1 MLTAAYVG
9 NRTIELQKARAL
21 PPARGQVRIH
31 VAFVGVCGTDLHI
44 VHGSM
49 DRRVHVPLIF
59 GHEMSGTIDEVGGG
73 VDGWATGD
81 KVTVMPL
88 VWDDTCPACRAGNRH
103 ICQNL
108 NFVGIDSPGA
118 LQPLW
123 NLPASTLVR
132 VPQHTGLRDAALVEP
147 VAVAV
152 HDVRRGRVSA
162 GDKIVVVGGGPIG
175 LIIATVARHV
185 GGEVAVVEL
194 DPTRRALA
202 AELGF
207 TALHPE
213 DFDDPAWLD
222 EWTGG
227 AGADVVF
234 EVSGAAAGIALA
246 LPLAK
251 VRGTIVVVGIHPEP
265 RGVDLQRIFWREL
278 TIVGARVYERTDFEA
293 AVELVSSGV
302 IPTRALIT
310 HVVPLAET
318 QAGLK
323 ELEGGSAMKV
333 LVDVRAGQPDEDASW

>member
-9 NRTIELQKARAL
+9 NRTIELQTVPAL
-21 PPARGQVRIH
+21 PPGPGQVRIR
-31 VAFVGVCGTDLHI
+31 VAFVGLCGTDLHI

-49 DRRVHVPLIF
+49 DRRVQVPLIF
-59 GHEMSGTIDEVGGG
+59 GHEMSGTVDALGGG
-73 VDGWATGD
+73 VDGWAAGD

-88 VWDDTCPACRAGNRH
+88 VWDATCPACRAGNTH
-103 ICQNL
+103 VCQNL

-118 LQPLW
+118 LQALW
-123 NLPASTLVR
+123 NVPAATVVR
-132 VPQHTGLRDAALVEP
+132 VPPSTDLRDAALIEP

-162 GDKIVVVGGGPIG
+162 GDKVVVVGGGPIG

-185 GGEVAVVEL
+185 GGEVVVVEL

-207 TALHPE
+207 TALHPG

-222 EWTGG
+222 GWTGG

-234 EVSGAAAGIALA
+234 EVSGAAAGLALA

-265 RGVDLQRIFWREL
+265 RNVDLQRVFWREL
-278 TIVGARVYERTDFEA
+278 TIVGARVYEKADFEG

-310 HVVPLAET
+310 RVVPLAET
-318 QAGLK
+318 QAGLA
-323 ELEGGSAMKV
+323 ELEAGKAMKV
-333 LVDVRAGQPDEDASW
+333 LVDVRAGQPDEDTSW